1 MAGALVGIALFI
13 LIVTALG
20 LFQVLRADL
29 AIERMMAVQLLGTGG
44 AAVVLLF
51 GAASGAGSMA
61 DVALLMM
68 LFAAFSC
75 TAFTLGE
82 ASAPE
87 ADDREED
94 T

>member
-1 MAGALVGIALFI
+1 
-13 LIVTALG
+13 
-20 LFQVLRADL
+20 
-29 AIERMMAVQLLGTGG
+29 MAVQLLGTGG